1 MIRGLRDIYVNV
13 SDMRRSIAFYRDIL
27 GIPVSSETTYWTS
40 LDLYSLRLGLHW
52 TGGTAVPSIPADEH
66 GPFSGATITFEVPEM
81 DKFVE
86 HLKQSGVSVGPI
98 LTYDW
103 GRIVTLADPDGN
115 ILKALE
121 PVPARD

>member
-1 MIRGLRDIYVNV
+1 
-13 SDMRRSIAFYRDIL
+13 
-27 GIPVSSETTYWTS
+27 
-40 LDLYSLRLGLHW
+40 
-52 TGGTAVPSIPADEH
+52 
-66 GPFSGATITFEVPEM
+66 M